1 MLLTKTTVAD
11 SLRDAGIEKIRG
23 FGNNSARV
31 CRRPDRFEVMVDVD
45 VRNKVFSAVLVD
57 EDGPMAD
64 ADFWFESPNWGAV
77 VEWIKLHS
85 SK

>member
-11 SLRDAGIEKIRG
+11 SLREAGIKGVRG

-31 CRRPDRFEVMVDVD
+31 CRRPDREVMVDVD
-45 VRNKVFSAVLVD
+45 IRNKVFSAVLID

-64 ADFWFESPNWGAV
+64 ADSWFESPNWGAV
-77 VEWIKLHS
+77 IEWIKLHS